1 MKEFLDRIKDQTKNF
16 LEEVKEKNKGN
27 RTELML
33 MGGFV
38 LAFLALSV
46 PEVAKEASSNQVQTD
61 SDQEESAEAVA
72 GESSHEDGNDAAPL
86 DADGQK
92 EGLSN
97 GQNGKDTAAQNGS
110 GESQTDSG
118 SGDAGSQSENAEAD
132 GTDRKAGAD
141 ENSGSDGTGEGND
154 LSQGET
160 AGETDSLSSE
170 NSSSQNGQS
179 GKDDTDSSDNQSGDK
194 AKSDDE
200 TASEDETAS
209 GTEAESGNEAQE
221 TETDTEAAGLNP
233 EALDKEWK
241 RLQAQY
247 GETFLFPMAAAAAK
261 PDGLPLP
268 ELKYAMQL
276 RGYDAVVQWRPEKT
290 LQNLKQQLEDQ
301 IAGYDGE
308 WSVYCKNLTTEES
321 FVIHDSPMKSAS
333 VMKLFIMGT
342 VYTAF
347 ENGELS
353 RTDEIVELLHNM
365 IVYSDNSASNE
376 LLAKLGNGNYAD
388 GIAKVDAFI
397 ASHGFSSM
405 TIEYNGFNDPATNT
419 STDHFNQVAAKDCG
433 KLLEDIYRRTW
444 VNRTVSNEMESL
456 LLSQDTR
463 YKIPAGLPEGVL
475 CGNKTGEMDTT
486 ENDAAIIYGKDCDY
500 ILVVLSSDWGSKD
513 QAISRIAELS
523 RITYQYLNPETDTA
537 E

>member
-1 MKEFLDRIKDQTKNF
+1 MKEFLDRIKDQTKSF
-16 LEEVKEKNKGN
+16 VEEVKEKNKGN

-46 PEVAKEASSNQVQTD
+46 PEAVKEASSGQVQTD
-61 SDQEESAEAVA
+61 NGQEESAEAVA
-72 GESSHEDGNDAAPL
+72 GESSHGDDSDAAAR
-86 DADGQK
+86 DADG
-92 EGLSN
+92 
-97 GQNGKDTAAQNGS
+97 
-110 GESQTDSG
+110 
-118 SGDAGSQSENAEAD
+118 QSENAEDNGTDQKD
-132 GTDRKAGAD
+132 GTD
-141 ENSGSDGTGEGND
+141 ENSGSDSTGEGND
-154 LSQGET
+154 LSREET
-160 AGETDSLSSE
+160 DAETDSLSE
-170 NSSSQNGQS
+170 GNSFDRNGQS
-179 GKDDTDSSDNQSGDK
+179 GKDGTDSSDNQSADE
-194 AKSDDE
+194 AKSDGETSAENE
-200 TASEDETAS
+200 TASE
-209 GTEAESGNEAQE
+209 TELESGSEAQE

-241 RLQAQY
+241 HLQAQY
-247 GETFLFPMAAAAAK
+247 GENFLFPMAAAAAD
-261 PDGLPLP
+261 PDTVPLP

-276 RGYDAVVQWRPEKT
+276 RGYDAVLQWRPEKT
-290 LQNLKQQLEDQ
+290 LQNLKQQLEEQ

-353 RTDEIVELLHNM
+353 RTDEILELLHNM

-376 LLAKLGNGNYAD
+376 LLSKLGNGNYAD

-397 ASHGFSSM
+397 ESHEFSNM
-405 TIEYNGFNDPATNT
+405 TVEYNGFNDPATNT

-500 ILVVLSSDWGSKD
+500 ILVVLSSDWDSKD

-523 RITYQYLNPETDTA
+523 RITYQYLNPETDAA

>member
-1 MKEFLDRIKDQTKNF
+1 MKEFLDRIKDQTKSF
-16 LEEVKEKNKGN
+16 VEEVKEKNKGN

-46 PEVAKEASSNQVQTD
+46 PEAVKEASSGQVQTD
-61 SDQEESAEAVA
+61 DGQEESAEAVA
-72 GESSHEDGNDAAPL
+72 GESSHGDDSDAAAW
-86 DADGQK
+86 DADG
-92 EGLSN
+92 
-97 GQNGKDTAAQNGS
+97 
-110 GESQTDSG
+110 
-118 SGDAGSQSENAEAD
+118 QSENAED
-132 GTDRKAGAD
+132 NGTAQKDGAD
-141 ENSGSDGTGEGND
+141 ENSGSDSTGEEND
-154 LSQGET
+154 LSRE
-160 AGETDSLSSE
+160 ETDAETDGLSE
-170 NSSSQNGQS
+170 GNSFDRNGQS
-179 GKDDTDSSDNQSGDK
+179 GKDGTDSSDNQSADE
-194 AKSDDE
+194 AKSDGETSAENE
-200 TASEDETAS
+200 TASE
-209 GTEAESGNEAQE
+209 TELESGSEAQE

-241 RLQAQY
+241 HLQAQY
-247 GETFLFPMAAAAAK
+247 GENFLFPMAAAAAD
-261 PDGLPLP
+261 PDTVPLP

-290 LQNLKQQLEDQ
+290 LQNLKQQLEEQ

-353 RTDEIVELLHNM
+353 RTDEILELLHNM
-365 IVYSDNSASNE
+365 IVYSDNSASNA

-397 ASHGFSSM
+397 DSHGFSNM
-405 TIEYNGFNDPATNT
+405 TVEYNGFNDPATNT

-500 ILVVLSSDWGSKD
+500 ILVVLSSDWDSKD

-523 RITYQYLNPETDTA
+523 RITYQYLNPETDAA

>member
-16 LEEVKEKNKGN
+16 VEEVKEKNKGN

-46 PEVAKEASSNQVQTD
+46 PEAVKEASSGQVQTD
-61 SDQEESAEAVA
+61 GGQEESAEAVA
-72 GESSHEDGNDAAPL
+72 GESSHGDDSDAAAG
-86 DADGQK
+86 DADG
-92 EGLSN
+92 
-97 GQNGKDTAAQNGS
+97 
-110 GESQTDSG
+110 
-118 SGDAGSQSENAEAD
+118 QSENAEDDDTGQKD
-132 GTDRKAGAD
+132 GTD
-141 ENSGSDGTGEGND
+141 ENSGSDRTGEGND
-154 LSQGET
+154 LSREET
-160 AGETDSLSSE
+160 DGETDGLSE
-170 NSSSQNGQS
+170 RNSSDQNGQS
-179 GKDDTDSSDNQSGDK
+179 GKDGTDSSDNQSDDE
-194 AKSDDE
+194 AKSDGETSAENE
-200 TASEDETAS
+200 TASETELGSGSEARET
-209 GTEAESGNEAQE
+209 E
-221 TETDTEAAGLNP
+221 TETDTGAAGLNP

-241 RLQAQY
+241 HLQAQY
-247 GETFLFPMAAAAAK
+247 GENFLFPMAAAAAD

-268 ELKYAMQL
+268 ELKYTMQL
-276 RGYDAVVQWRPEKT
+276 RGYDALLQWKPEKT

-365 IVYSDNSASNE
+365 IVYSDNSASNA

-397 ASHGFSSM
+397 DAHGFSDM
-405 TIEYNGFNDPATNT
+405 TVEYNGFNDPATNT

-523 RITYQYLNPETDTA
+523 RITYQYLNPETDAA

>member
-1 MKEFLDRIKDQTKNF
+1 MKKFLDRIKDQTKNF
-16 LEEVKEKNKGN
+16 VEEVKEKNKGN

-46 PEVAKEASSNQVQTD
+46 PEAVKEASSSQVQTD
-61 SDQEESAEAVA
+61 GGQAESAEAVA
-72 GESSHEDGNDAAPL
+72 EENSHGGDSDAA
-86 DADGQK
+86 AGSAYGQK
-92 EGLSN
+92 GGLSG
-97 GQNGKDTAAQNGS
+97 GQDGKDTTAQNGS
-110 GESQTDSG
+110 GE
-118 SGDAGSQSENAEAD
+118 
-132 GTDRKAGAD
+132 
-141 ENSGSDGTGEGND
+141 GND
-154 LSQGET
+154 LNQEAT
-160 AGETDSLSSE
+160 IQETDSLSDG
-170 NSSSQNGQS
+170 NIPDQDGQS
-179 GKDDTDSSDNQSGDK
+179 EKDGKNPSDEQSADE
-194 AKSDDE
+194 AKSDGE
-200 TASEDETAS
+200 ISAENETAS
-209 GTEAESGNEAQE
+209 GTESESGSEAQE
-221 TETDTEAAGLNP
+221 SETETVVLNQ
-233 EALDKEWK
+233 ETLDKEWK

-247 GETFLFPMAAAAAK
+247 GEDFQFPMAAAAAD
-261 PDGLPLP
+261 PNELLIP

-276 RGYDAVVQWRPEKT
+276 RGYDAVIQWKPEKT
-290 LQNLKQQLEDQ
+290 IQSLKQLLEDQ

-353 RTDEIVELLHNM
+353 RTDEIMELLHNM
-365 IVYSDNSASNE
+365 IVYSDNSASNA
-376 LLAKLGNGNYAD
+376 LLAKLGDGSYAD

-405 TIEYNGFNDPATNT
+405 TVEYNGFNDPATNT
-419 STDHFNQVAAKDCG
+419 SSDHFNQVAAKDCG

-523 RITYQYLNPETDTA
+523 RITYQYLNPETDTV

>member
-1 MKEFLDRIKDQTKNF
+1 MKEFLDRIKDQTKSF
-16 LEEVKEKNKGN
+16 VEEVKEKNKGN

-46 PEVAKEASSNQVQTD
+46 PEAVKEASSGQVQTD
-61 SDQEESAEAVA
+61 DGQEESAEAVA
-72 GESSHEDGNDAAPL
+72 GESSHGDDSDAAAR
-86 DADGQK
+86 DADG
-92 EGLSN
+92 
-97 GQNGKDTAAQNGS
+97 
-110 GESQTDSG
+110 
-118 SGDAGSQSENAEAD
+118 QSENAED
-132 GTDRKAGAD
+132 NGTGQKDGAD
-141 ENSGSDGTGEGND
+141 ENSGSDNTGEGND
-154 LSQGET
+154 LSQK
-160 AGETDSLSSE
+160 ETDAETDGLSE
-170 NSSSQNGQS
+170 GNSFDRNGQS
-179 GKDDTDSSDNQSGDK
+179 GKDGTDFSDNQSADE
-194 AKSDDE
+194 AKSDGETSAENE
-200 TASEDETAS
+200 TASE
-209 GTEAESGNEAQE
+209 TELESGSEAQE
-221 TETDTEAAGLNP
+221 TETNTEAAGLNP

-241 RLQAQY
+241 HLQAQY
-247 GETFLFPMAAAAAK
+247 GENFLFPMAAAAAD
-261 PDGLPLP
+261 PDTVPLP

-290 LQNLKQQLEDQ
+290 LQNLKQQLEEQ

-353 RTDEIVELLHNM
+353 RTDEILELLHNM

-376 LLAKLGNGNYAD
+376 LLSKLGNGNYAD

-397 ASHGFSSM
+397 ESHEFSNM
-405 TIEYNGFNDPATNT
+405 TVEYNGFNDPATNT

-500 ILVVLSSDWGSKD
+500 ILVVLSSDWDSKD

-523 RITYQYLNPETDTA
+523 RITYQYLNPETDAA

>member
-1 MKEFLDRIKDQTKNF
+1 MKKFLDRIKDQTKNF
-16 LEEVKEKNKGN
+16 VEEVKEKNKGN

-46 PEVAKEASSNQVQTD
+46 PEAVKEASSGQVQTD
-61 SDQEESAEAVA
+61 GGQEESAEAVA
-72 GESSHEDGNDAAPL
+72 GESSHGDDSDAAAG
-86 DADGQK
+86 DADG
-92 EGLSN
+92 
-97 GQNGKDTAAQNGS
+97 
-110 GESQTDSG
+110 
-118 SGDAGSQSENAEAD
+118 QSENAEDDDTGQKD
-132 GTDRKAGAD
+132 GTD
-141 ENSGSDGTGEGND
+141 ENSGSDRTGEGND
-154 LSQGET
+154 LSREET
-160 AGETDSLSSE
+160 DGETDGLSE
-170 NSSSQNGQS
+170 GNSSDQNGRF
-179 GKDDTDSSDNQSGDK
+179 GKDGTDSSDNQSDDE
-194 AKSDDE
+194 AKSDGETSAENE
-200 TASEDETAS
+200 TASETELGSGSEARETD
-209 GTEAESGNEAQE
+209 TE
-221 TETDTEAAGLNP
+221 TDTDTEAAGLNP

-241 RLQAQY
+241 HLQTQY
-247 GETFLFPMAAAAAK
+247 GENFLFPMAAAAAD
-261 PDGLPLP
+261 PDRLPLP
-268 ELKYAMQL
+268 ELKYTMQL
-276 RGYDAVVQWRPEKT
+276 RGYDAVLQWKPEKT

-365 IVYSDNSASNE
+365 IVYSDNSASNA

-397 ASHGFSSM
+397 DSHGFSDM
-405 TIEYNGFNDPATNT
+405 TVEYNGFNDPATNT

-523 RITYQYLNPETDTA
+523 RITYQYLNPETDAA

>member
-1 MKEFLDRIKDQTKNF
+1 MKEFLDRIKDQTKSF
-16 LEEVKEKNKGN
+16 VEEVKEKNKGN

-46 PEVAKEASSNQVQTD
+46 PEAVKEASSGQVQTD
-61 SDQEESAEAVA
+61 DGQEESAEAVA
-72 GESSHEDGNDAAPL
+72 GESSHGDDSDAAAR
-86 DADGQK
+86 DADG
-92 EGLSN
+92 
-97 GQNGKDTAAQNGS
+97 
-110 GESQTDSG
+110 
-118 SGDAGSQSENAEAD
+118 QSENAEDD
-132 GTDRKAGAD
+132 GTGQKDGAD
-141 ENSGSDGTGEGND
+141 ENSGSDSTGEEND
-154 LSQGET
+154 LSRE
-160 AGETDSLSSE
+160 ETDAETDGLSE
-170 NSSSQNGQS
+170 GNSFDRNGQS
-179 GKDDTDSSDNQSGDK
+179 GKDGTDSSDNQSADE
-194 AKSDDE
+194 AKSDGETSAENE
-200 TASEDETAS
+200 TASE
-209 GTEAESGNEAQE
+209 TELESGSEAQE
-221 TETDTEAAGLNP
+221 TETNTEAAGLNP

-241 RLQAQY
+241 HLQAQY
-247 GETFLFPMAAAAAK
+247 GENFLFPMAAAAAD
-261 PDGLPLP
+261 PDTVPLP

-290 LQNLKQQLEDQ
+290 LQNLKQQLAEQ

-353 RTDEIVELLHNM
+353 RTDEILELLHNM

-376 LLAKLGNGNYAD
+376 LLSKLGNGNYAD

-397 ASHGFSSM
+397 ESHEFSNM
-405 TIEYNGFNDPATNT
+405 TVEYNGFNDPATNT

-500 ILVVLSSDWGSKD
+500 ILVVLSSDWDSKD

-523 RITYQYLNPETDTA
+523 RITYQYLNPETDAA

>member
-16 LEEVKEKNKGN
+16 VEEVKEKNKGN

-46 PEVAKEASSNQVQTD
+46 PEAVKEASSGQVQTD
-61 SDQEESAEAVA
+61 GGQEESAEAVA
-72 GESSHEDGNDAAPL
+72 GESSHGDDSDAAAG
-86 DADGQK
+86 DADG
-92 EGLSN
+92 
-97 GQNGKDTAAQNGS
+97 
-110 GESQTDSG
+110 
-118 SGDAGSQSENAEAD
+118 QSENAEDD
-132 GTDRKAGAD
+132 GTGQKDGTD
-141 ENSGSDGTGEGND
+141 ENSGSDRTGEGND
-154 LSQGET
+154 LSREET
-160 AGETDSLSSE
+160 DGETDGLSE
-170 NSSSQNGQS
+170 GNSSDQNGQS
-179 GKDDTDSSDNQSGDK
+179 GKDGTDSSDN
-194 AKSDDE
+194 KSDDE
-200 TASEDETAS
+200 AKSDGETSAENETASETELGSGSEAREMETD
-209 GTEAESGNEAQE
+209 TD
-221 TETDTEAAGLNP
+221 TDTEAAGLNP

-241 RLQAQY
+241 HLQTQY
-247 GETFLFPMAAAAAK
+247 GENFLFPMAAAAAD

-268 ELKYAMQL
+268 ELKYTMQL
-276 RGYDAVVQWRPEKT
+276 RGYDAVLQWKPEKT

-365 IVYSDNSASNE
+365 IVYSDNSASNA

-397 ASHGFSSM
+397 DSHGFSDM
-405 TIEYNGFNDPATNT
+405 TVEYNGFNDPATNT

-523 RITYQYLNPETDTA
+523 RITYQYLNPETDAA

>member
-1 MKEFLDRIKDQTKNF
+1 MKEFLDRIKAQTKSF
-16 LEEVKEKNKGN
+16 VEEVKEKNKGN

-46 PEVAKEASSNQVQTD
+46 PEAVKEASSGQVQTD
-61 SDQEESAEAVA
+61 DGQEESAEAVA
-72 GESSHEDGNDAAPL
+72 GESSHGDDSDAAAW
-86 DADGQK
+86 DADGQ
-92 EGLSN
+92 
-97 GQNGKDTAAQNGS
+97 
-110 GESQTDSG
+110 
-118 SGDAGSQSENAEAD
+118 SENVED
-132 GTDRKAGAD
+132 NGTGQKDGAD
-141 ENSGSDGTGEGND
+141 ENSGSDSTGEGND
-154 LSQGET
+154 SSRE
-160 AGETDSLSSE
+160 ETDAETDGLSE
-170 NSSSQNGQS
+170 GNSFDRNGQS
-179 GKDDTDSSDNQSGDK
+179 GKDGTDSSDNQSADE
-194 AKSDDE
+194 AKSDGETSAENE
-200 TASEDETAS
+200 TASE
-209 GTEAESGNEAQE
+209 TELESGSEAQE

-241 RLQAQY
+241 HLQAQY
-247 GETFLFPMAAAAAK
+247 GENFLFPMAAAAAD
-261 PDGLPLP
+261 PDTVPLP

-290 LQNLKQQLEDQ
+290 LQNLKQQLEEQ

-353 RTDEIVELLHNM
+353 RTDEILELLHNM

-376 LLAKLGNGNYAD
+376 LLSKLGNGNYAD

-397 ASHGFSSM
+397 ESHEFSNM
-405 TIEYNGFNDPATNT
+405 TVEYNGFNDPATNT

-500 ILVVLSSDWGSKD
+500 ILVVLSSDWDSKD

-523 RITYQYLNPETDTA
+523 RITYQYLNPETDAA

>member
-1 MKEFLDRIKDQTKNF
+1 MKEFLDRIKAQTKSF
-16 LEEVKEKNKGN
+16 VEEVKEKNKGN

-46 PEVAKEASSNQVQTD
+46 PEAVKEASSGQVQTD
-61 SDQEESAEAVA
+61 NGQEESAEAVA
-72 GESSHEDGNDAAPL
+72 GESSHGDDSDAAAR
-86 DADGQK
+86 DADG
-92 EGLSN
+92 
-97 GQNGKDTAAQNGS
+97 
-110 GESQTDSG
+110 
-118 SGDAGSQSENAEAD
+118 QSENAED
-132 GTDRKAGAD
+132 NGTAQKDGAD
-141 ENSGSDGTGEGND
+141 ENSGSDSTGEGND
-154 LSQGET
+154 LSRE
-160 AGETDSLSSE
+160 ETDAETDGLSE
-170 NSSSQNGQS
+170 GNSFDRNGQS
-179 GKDDTDSSDNQSGDK
+179 GKDGTDSSDNQSADE
-194 AKSDDE
+194 AKSDGETSAENE
-200 TASEDETAS
+200 TASE
-209 GTEAESGNEAQE
+209 TELESGSEAQE

-241 RLQAQY
+241 HLQAQY
-247 GETFLFPMAAAAAK
+247 GENFLFPMAAAAAD
-261 PDGLPLP
+261 PDTVPLP

-290 LQNLKQQLEDQ
+290 LQNLKQQLEEQ

-353 RTDEIVELLHNM
+353 RTDEILELLHNM

-376 LLAKLGNGNYAD
+376 LLSKLGNGNYAD

-397 ASHGFSSM
+397 ESHEFSNM
-405 TIEYNGFNDPATNT
+405 TVEYNGFNDPATNT

-500 ILVVLSSDWGSKD
+500 ILVVLSSDWDSKD

-523 RITYQYLNPETDTA
+523 RITYQYLNPETDAA

>member
-16 LEEVKEKNKGN
+16 VEEVKEKNKGN

-46 PEVAKEASSNQVQTD
+46 PEAVKEASSGQVQTD
-61 SDQEESAEAVA
+61 GGQEESAEAVA
-72 GESSHEDGNDAAPL
+72 GESSHGDDIDAAAG
-86 DADGQK
+86 DADG
-92 EGLSN
+92 
-97 GQNGKDTAAQNGS
+97 
-110 GESQTDSG
+110 
-118 SGDAGSQSENAEAD
+118 QSENAEDD
-132 GTDRKAGAD
+132 GTGQKDGTD
-141 ENSGSDGTGEGND
+141 ENSGSDRTGEGND
-154 LSQGET
+154 LSREET
-160 AGETDSLSSE
+160 DGETDGLSE
-170 NSSSQNGQS
+170 GNSSDQNGRF
-179 GKDDTDSSDNQSGDK
+179 GKDGTDSSDN
-194 AKSDDE
+194 KSDDE
-200 TASEDETAS
+200 AKSDGETSAENETASETELGS
-209 GTEAESGNEAQE
+209 GSKAQE
-221 TETDTEAAGLNP
+221 TETETETDMGAAGLNP

-241 RLQAQY
+241 HLQTQY
-247 GETFLFPMAAAAAK
+247 GENFLFPMAAAAAD

-268 ELKYAMQL
+268 ELKYTMQL
-276 RGYDAVVQWRPEKT
+276 RGYDAVLQWKPEKT

-365 IVYSDNSASNE
+365 IVYSDNSASNA

-397 ASHGFSSM
+397 DSHGFSDM
-405 TIEYNGFNDPATNT
+405 TVEYNGFNDPATNT

-523 RITYQYLNPETDTA
+523 RITYQYLNPETDAA

>member
-16 LEEVKEKNKGN
+16 VEEVKEKNKGN

-46 PEVAKEASSNQVQTD
+46 PEAVKEASSGQVQTD
-61 SDQEESAEAVA
+61 GGQEESAEAVA
-72 GESSHEDGNDAAPL
+72 GESSHGDDSDAAAG
-86 DADGQK
+86 DADG
-92 EGLSN
+92 
-97 GQNGKDTAAQNGS
+97 
-110 GESQTDSG
+110 
-118 SGDAGSQSENAEAD
+118 QSENAEDDDTGQKD
-132 GTDRKAGAD
+132 GTD
-141 ENSGSDGTGEGND
+141 ENSGSDRTGEGND
-154 LSQGET
+154 LSREET
-160 AGETDSLSSE
+160 DGETDGLSE
-170 NSSSQNGQS
+170 GNSSDQNGRF
-179 GKDDTDSSDNQSGDK
+179 GKDGTDSSDNQSDDE
-194 AKSDDE
+194 AKSDGETSAENE
-200 TASEDETAS
+200 TASETELGSGSEARETE
-209 GTEAESGNEAQE
+209 TD

-241 RLQAQY
+241 HLQTQY
-247 GETFLFPMAAAAAK
+247 GENFLFPMAAAVAD

-268 ELKYAMQL
+268 ELKYTMQL
-276 RGYDAVVQWRPEKT
+276 RGYDAVLQWKPEKT

-365 IVYSDNSASNE
+365 IVYSDNSASNA
-376 LLAKLGNGNYAD
+376 LLAKLGDGNYAD

-397 ASHGFSSM
+397 DSHGFSDM
-405 TIEYNGFNDPATNT
+405 TVEYNGFNDPATNT

-523 RITYQYLNPETDTA
+523 RITYQYLNPETDAA

>member
-16 LEEVKEKNKGN
+16 VEEVKEKNKGN

-46 PEVAKEASSNQVQTD
+46 PEAVKEASSGQVQTD
-61 SDQEESAEAVA
+61 GGQEESAEAVA
-72 GESSHEDGNDAAPL
+72 GESSHGDDSDAAAG
-86 DADGQK
+86 DADG
-92 EGLSN
+92 
-97 GQNGKDTAAQNGS
+97 
-110 GESQTDSG
+110 
-118 SGDAGSQSENAEAD
+118 QSENAEDDDTGQKD
-132 GTDRKAGAD
+132 GTD
-141 ENSGSDGTGEGND
+141 ENSGSDRTGEGND
-154 LSQGET
+154 LSREET
-160 AGETDSLSSE
+160 DGETDGLSE
-170 NSSSQNGQS
+170 GNSSDQNGRF
-179 GKDDTDSSDNQSGDK
+179 GKDGTDSSDNQSDDE
-194 AKSDDE
+194 AKSDGETSAENE
-200 TASEDETAS
+200 TASETELGSGSEARETD
-209 GTEAESGNEAQE
+209 TE
-221 TETDTEAAGLNP
+221 TDTDTEAAGLNP

-241 RLQAQY
+241 HLQTQY
-247 GETFLFPMAAAAAK
+247 GENFLFPMAAAAAD
-261 PDGLPLP
+261 PDRLPLP
-268 ELKYAMQL
+268 ELKYTMQL
-276 RGYDAVVQWRPEKT
+276 RGYDAVLQWKPEKT

-365 IVYSDNSASNE
+365 IVYSDNSASNA

-397 ASHGFSSM
+397 DSHGFSDM
-405 TIEYNGFNDPATNT
+405 TVEYNGFNDPATNT

-523 RITYQYLNPETDTA
+523 RITYQYLNPETDAA

>member
-1 MKEFLDRIKDQTKNF
+1 MKEFLDRIKDQTKSF
-16 LEEVKEKNKGN
+16 VEEVKEKNKGN

-46 PEVAKEASSNQVQTD
+46 PEAVKEASSGQVQTD
-61 SDQEESAEAVA
+61 DGQEESAEAVA
-72 GESSHEDGNDAAPL
+72 GESSHGDDSDAAAR
-86 DADGQK
+86 DADG
-92 EGLSN
+92 
-97 GQNGKDTAAQNGS
+97 
-110 GESQTDSG
+110 
-118 SGDAGSQSENAEAD
+118 QSENAED
-132 GTDRKAGAD
+132 NGTGQKDGAD
-141 ENSGSDGTGEGND
+141 ENSGSDSTGEGND
-154 LSQGET
+154 LSQE
-160 AGETDSLSSE
+160 ETDAETDGLSE
-170 NSSSQNGQS
+170 GNSFDRNGQS
-179 GKDDTDSSDNQSGDK
+179 GKDGTDSSDNQSADE
-194 AKSDDE
+194 AKSDGETSAENE
-200 TASEDETAS
+200 TASE
-209 GTEAESGNEAQE
+209 TELESGSEAQE
-221 TETDTEAAGLNP
+221 TETNTEAAGLNP

-241 RLQAQY
+241 HLQAQY
-247 GETFLFPMAAAAAK
+247 GENFLFPMAAAAAD
-261 PDGLPLP
+261 PDTVPLP

-290 LQNLKQQLEDQ
+290 LQNLKQQLEEQ

-353 RTDEIVELLHNM
+353 RTDEILELLHNM

-376 LLAKLGNGNYAD
+376 LLSKLGNGNYAD

-397 ASHGFSSM
+397 ESHEFSNM
-405 TIEYNGFNDPATNT
+405 TVEYNGFNDPATNT

-500 ILVVLSSDWGSKD
+500 ILVVLSSDWDSKD

-523 RITYQYLNPETDTA
+523 RITYQYLNPETDAA

>member
-1 MKEFLDRIKDQTKNF
+1 MKEFLDRIKAQTKSF
-16 LEEVKEKNKGN
+16 VEEVKEKNKGN

-46 PEVAKEASSNQVQTD
+46 PEAVKEASSGQVQTD
-61 SDQEESAEAVA
+61 NGQEESAEAVA
-72 GESSHEDGNDAAPL
+72 GESSHGDDSDAAAR
-86 DADGQK
+86 DADG
-92 EGLSN
+92 
-97 GQNGKDTAAQNGS
+97 
-110 GESQTDSG
+110 
-118 SGDAGSQSENAEAD
+118 QSENAED
-132 GTDRKAGAD
+132 NGTGQKDGAD
-141 ENSGSDGTGEGND
+141 ENSGSDNTGEGND
-154 LSQGET
+154 LSQK
-160 AGETDSLSSE
+160 ETDAETDGLSE
-170 NSSSQNGQS
+170 GNSFDRNGQS
-179 GKDDTDSSDNQSGDK
+179 GKDGTDSSDNQSADE
-194 AKSDDE
+194 AKSDGETSAENE
-200 TASEDETAS
+200 TASE
-209 GTEAESGNEAQE
+209 TELESGSEAQE

-241 RLQAQY
+241 HLQAQY
-247 GETFLFPMAAAAAK
+247 GENFLFPMAAAAAD
-261 PDGLPLP
+261 PDTVPLP

-290 LQNLKQQLEDQ
+290 LQNLKQQLEEQ

-353 RTDEIVELLHNM
+353 RTDEILELLHNM

-376 LLAKLGNGNYAD
+376 LLSKLGNGNYAD

-397 ASHGFSSM
+397 ESHEFSNM
-405 TIEYNGFNDPATNT
+405 TVEYNGFNDPATNT

-500 ILVVLSSDWGSKD
+500 ILVVLSSDWDSKD

-523 RITYQYLNPETDTA
+523 RITYQYLNPETDAA

>member
-1 MKEFLDRIKDQTKNF
+1 MKEFLDRIKAQTKSF
-16 LEEVKEKNKGN
+16 VEEVKEKNKGN

-46 PEVAKEASSNQVQTD
+46 PEAVKEASSGQVQTD
-61 SDQEESAEAVA
+61 NGQEESAEAVA
-72 GESSHEDGNDAAPL
+72 GESSHGDDSDAAAR
-86 DADGQK
+86 DADG
-92 EGLSN
+92 
-97 GQNGKDTAAQNGS
+97 
-110 GESQTDSG
+110 
-118 SGDAGSQSENAEAD
+118 QSENAED
-132 GTDRKAGAD
+132 NGTGQKDGAD
-141 ENSGSDGTGEGND
+141 ENSGSDSTGEGND
-154 LSQGET
+154 LSRE
-160 AGETDSLSSE
+160 ETDAETDGLSE
-170 NSSSQNGQS
+170 GNSFDRNGQS
-179 GKDDTDSSDNQSGDK
+179 GKDGTDSSDNQSADE
-194 AKSDDE
+194 AKSDGETSAENE
-200 TASEDETAS
+200 TASE
-209 GTEAESGNEAQE
+209 TELESGSEAQE

-241 RLQAQY
+241 HLQAQY
-247 GETFLFPMAAAAAK
+247 GENFLFPMAAAAAD
-261 PDGLPLP
+261 PDTVPLP

-290 LQNLKQQLEDQ
+290 LQNLKQQLEEQ

-353 RTDEIVELLHNM
+353 RTDEILELLHNM

-376 LLAKLGNGNYAD
+376 LLSKLGNGNYAD

-397 ASHGFSSM
+397 ESHEFSNM
-405 TIEYNGFNDPATNT
+405 TVEYNGFNDPATNT

-500 ILVVLSSDWGSKD
+500 ILVVLSSDWDSKD

-523 RITYQYLNPETDTA
+523 RITYQYLNPETDAA

>member
-16 LEEVKEKNKGN
+16 VEEVKEKNKGN

-46 PEVAKEASSNQVQTD
+46 PEAVKEASSVQVQTD
-61 SDQEESAEAVA
+61 GGQEESAEAVV
-72 GESSHEDGNDAAPL
+72 GEGSHGDDSDAAAG
-86 DADGQK
+86 DADG
-92 EGLSN
+92 
-97 GQNGKDTAAQNGS
+97 
-110 GESQTDSG
+110 
-118 SGDAGSQSENAEAD
+118 QSENAEDDDTGQKD
-132 GTDRKAGAD
+132 GTD
-141 ENSGSDGTGEGND
+141 ENSGSDRTGEGND
-154 LSQGET
+154 LSREET
-160 AGETDSLSSE
+160 DGETDGLSE
-170 NSSSQNGQS
+170 GNSSDQNGRF
-179 GKDDTDSSDNQSGDK
+179 GKDGTDSSDNQSDDE
-194 AKSDDE
+194 AKSDGETSAENE
-200 TASEDETAS
+200 TASETELGS
-209 GTEAESGNEAQE
+209 GSEARE
-221 TETDTEAAGLNP
+221 TETETDTDTEAAGLNP

-241 RLQAQY
+241 HLQTQY
-247 GETFLFPMAAAAAK
+247 GENFLFPMAAAAAD

-268 ELKYAMQL
+268 ELKYTMQL
-276 RGYDAVVQWRPEKT
+276 RGYDAVLQWKPEKT

-365 IVYSDNSASNE
+365 IVYSDNSASNA

-397 ASHGFSSM
+397 DSHGFSDM
-405 TIEYNGFNDPATNT
+405 TVEYNGFNDPATNT

-523 RITYQYLNPETDTA
+523 RITYQYLNPETDAA

>member
-1 MKEFLDRIKDQTKNF
+1 MKEFLDRIKDQTKSF
-16 LEEVKEKNKGN
+16 VEEVKEKNKGN

-46 PEVAKEASSNQVQTD
+46 PEAVKEASSGQVQTD
-61 SDQEESAEAVA
+61 DGQEESAEAVA
-72 GESSHEDGNDAAPL
+72 GESSHGDDSDAATR
-86 DADGQK
+86 DADG
-92 EGLSN
+92 
-97 GQNGKDTAAQNGS
+97 
-110 GESQTDSG
+110 
-118 SGDAGSQSENAEAD
+118 QSENAEDNGTDQKD
-132 GTDRKAGAD
+132 GTD
-141 ENSGSDGTGEGND
+141 ENSGSDSTGEGND
-154 LSQGET
+154 LSRE
-160 AGETDSLSSE
+160 ETDAETDGLSE
-170 NSSSQNGQS
+170 GNSFDRNGQS
-179 GKDDTDSSDNQSGDK
+179 GKDGTDSSDNQSADE
-194 AKSDDE
+194 AKSDGETSAENE
-200 TASEDETAS
+200 TASE
-209 GTEAESGNEAQE
+209 TELESGSEAQE
-221 TETDTEAAGLNP
+221 TETNTEAAGLNP

-241 RLQAQY
+241 HLQAQY
-247 GETFLFPMAAAAAK
+247 GENFLFPMAAAAAD
-261 PDGLPLP
+261 PDTVPLP

-290 LQNLKQQLEDQ
+290 LQNLKQQLEEQ

-321 FVIHDSPMKSAS
+321 FVIHDNPMKSAS

-353 RTDEIVELLHNM
+353 RTDEILELLHNM

-376 LLAKLGNGNYAD
+376 LLSKLGNGNYAD

-397 ASHGFSSM
+397 ESHEFSNM
-405 TIEYNGFNDPATNT
+405 TVEYNGFNDPATNT

-500 ILVVLSSDWGSKD
+500 ILVVLSSDWDSKD

-523 RITYQYLNPETDTA
+523 RITYQYLNPETDAA

>member
-1 MKEFLDRIKDQTKNF
+1 MKEFLDRIKDQTKSF
-16 LEEVKEKNKGN
+16 VEEVKEKNKGN

-46 PEVAKEASSNQVQTD
+46 PEAVKEASSGQVQTD
-61 SDQEESAEAVA
+61 DGQEESAEAVA
-72 GESSHEDGNDAAPL
+72 GESSHGDDSDAAAR
-86 DADGQK
+86 DADG
-92 EGLSN
+92 
-97 GQNGKDTAAQNGS
+97 
-110 GESQTDSG
+110 
-118 SGDAGSQSENAEAD
+118 QSENAED
-132 GTDRKAGAD
+132 NGTDQKDGAD
-141 ENSGSDGTGEGND
+141 ENSGSDSTGEGND
-154 LSQGET
+154 SSRE
-160 AGETDSLSSE
+160 ETDAETDGLSE
-170 NSSSQNGQS
+170 GNSFDRNGQS
-179 GKDDTDSSDNQSGDK
+179 GKDGTDSSDNQSADE
-194 AKSDDE
+194 AKSDGETSAENE
-200 TASEDETAS
+200 TASE
-209 GTEAESGNEAQE
+209 TELESGSEAQE

-241 RLQAQY
+241 HLQAQY
-247 GETFLFPMAAAAAK
+247 GENFLFPMAAAAAD
-261 PDGLPLP
+261 PDTVPLP

-290 LQNLKQQLEDQ
+290 LQNLKQQLEEQ

-353 RTDEIVELLHNM
+353 RTDEILELLHNM

-376 LLAKLGNGNYAD
+376 LLSKLGNGNYAD

-397 ASHGFSSM
+397 ESHEFSNM
-405 TIEYNGFNDPATNT
+405 TVEYNGFNDPATNT

-500 ILVVLSSDWGSKD
+500 ILVVLSSDWDSKD

-523 RITYQYLNPETDTA
+523 RITYQYLNPETDAA

>member
-1 MKEFLDRIKDQTKNF
+1 MKEFLDRIKDQTKSF
-16 LEEVKEKNKGN
+16 VEEVKEKNKGN

-46 PEVAKEASSNQVQTD
+46 PEAVKEASSGQVQTD
-61 SDQEESAEAVA
+61 DGQEESAEAVA
-72 GESSHEDGNDAAPL
+72 GESSHGDDSDAAAR
-86 DADGQK
+86 DADG
-92 EGLSN
+92 
-97 GQNGKDTAAQNGS
+97 
-110 GESQTDSG
+110 
-118 SGDAGSQSENAEAD
+118 QSENAEDNGTDQKD
-132 GTDRKAGAD
+132 GTD
-141 ENSGSDGTGEGND
+141 ENSGSDSTGEGND
-154 LSQGET
+154 LSRE
-160 AGETDSLSSE
+160 ETDAETDGLSE
-170 NSSSQNGQS
+170 GNSFDRNGQS
-179 GKDDTDSSDNQSGDK
+179 GKDGTDSSDNQSADE
-194 AKSDDE
+194 AKSDGETSAENE
-200 TASEDETAS
+200 TASE
-209 GTEAESGNEAQE
+209 TELESGSEAQE

-241 RLQAQY
+241 HLQAQY
-247 GETFLFPMAAAAAK
+247 GENFLFPMAAAAAD
-261 PDGLPLP
+261 PDTVPLP

-290 LQNLKQQLEDQ
+290 LQNLKQQLEEQ

-353 RTDEIVELLHNM
+353 RTDEILELLHNM

-376 LLAKLGNGNYAD
+376 LLSKLGNGNYAD

-397 ASHGFSSM
+397 ESHEFSNM
-405 TIEYNGFNDPATNT
+405 TVEYNGFNDPATNT

-500 ILVVLSSDWGSKD
+500 ILVVLSSDWDSKD

-523 RITYQYLNPETDTA
+523 RITYQYLNPETDAA

>member
-1 MKEFLDRIKDQTKNF
+1 MKEFLDRIKDQTKSF
-16 LEEVKEKNKGN
+16 VEEVKEKNKGN

-46 PEVAKEASSNQVQTD
+46 PEAVKEASSGQVQTD
-61 SDQEESAEAVA
+61 NGQEESAEAVA
-72 GESSHEDGNDAAPL
+72 GESSHGDDSDAAAR
-86 DADGQK
+86 DADG
-92 EGLSN
+92 
-97 GQNGKDTAAQNGS
+97 
-110 GESQTDSG
+110 
-118 SGDAGSQSENAEAD
+118 QSENAED
-132 GTDRKAGAD
+132 NGTGQKDGAD
-141 ENSGSDGTGEGND
+141 ENSGSDSTGEGND
-154 LSQGET
+154 LSQE
-160 AGETDSLSSE
+160 ETDAETDGLSE
-170 NSSSQNGQS
+170 GNSFDRNGQS
-179 GKDDTDSSDNQSGDK
+179 GKDGTDSSDNQSADE
-194 AKSDDE
+194 AKSDGETSAENE
-200 TASEDETAS
+200 TASE
-209 GTEAESGNEAQE
+209 TELESGSEAQE
-221 TETDTEAAGLNP
+221 TETNTEAAGLNP

-241 RLQAQY
+241 HLQAQY
-247 GETFLFPMAAAAAK
+247 GENFLFPMAAAAAD
-261 PDGLPLP
+261 PDTVPLP

-290 LQNLKQQLEDQ
+290 LQNLKQQLAEQ

-353 RTDEIVELLHNM
+353 RTDEILELLHNM

-376 LLAKLGNGNYAD
+376 LLSKLGNGNYAD

-397 ASHGFSSM
+397 ESHEFSNM
-405 TIEYNGFNDPATNT
+405 TVEYNGFNDPATNT

-500 ILVVLSSDWGSKD
+500 ILVVLSSDWDSKD

-523 RITYQYLNPETDTA
+523 RITYQYLNPETDAA

>member
-1 MKEFLDRIKDQTKNF
+1 MKEFLDRIKDQTKSF
-16 LEEVKEKNKGN
+16 VEEVKEKNKGN

-46 PEVAKEASSNQVQTD
+46 PEAVKEASSGQVQTD
-61 SDQEESAEAVA
+61 DGQEESAEAVA
-72 GESSHEDGNDAAPL
+72 GESSHGDDSDAAAR
-86 DADGQK
+86 DADG
-92 EGLSN
+92 
-97 GQNGKDTAAQNGS
+97 
-110 GESQTDSG
+110 
-118 SGDAGSQSENAEAD
+118 QSENAED
-132 GTDRKAGAD
+132 NGTGQKDGAD
-141 ENSGSDGTGEGND
+141 ENSGSDSTGEGND
-154 LSQGET
+154 LSQE
-160 AGETDSLSSE
+160 ETDAETDGLSE
-170 NSSSQNGQS
+170 GNSFDRNGQS
-179 GKDDTDSSDNQSGDK
+179 GKDGTDSSDNQSADE
-194 AKSDDE
+194 AKSDGETSAENE
-200 TASEDETAS
+200 TASE
-209 GTEAESGNEAQE
+209 TELESGSEAQE

-241 RLQAQY
+241 HLQAQY
-247 GETFLFPMAAAAAK
+247 GENFLFPMAAAAAD
-261 PDGLPLP
+261 PDTVPLP

-290 LQNLKQQLEDQ
+290 LQNLKQQLAEQ

-353 RTDEIVELLHNM
+353 RTDEILELLHNM

-376 LLAKLGNGNYAD
+376 LLSKLGNGNYAD

-397 ASHGFSSM
+397 ESHEFSNM
-405 TIEYNGFNDPATNT
+405 TVEYNGFNDPATNT

-500 ILVVLSSDWGSKD
+500 ILVVLSSDWDSKD

-523 RITYQYLNPETDTA
+523 RITYQYLNPETDAA

>member
-1 MKEFLDRIKDQTKNF
+1 MKEFLDRIKDQTKSF
-16 LEEVKEKNKGN
+16 VEEVKEKNKGN

-46 PEVAKEASSNQVQTD
+46 PEAVKEASSGQVQTD
-61 SDQEESAEAVA
+61 DGQEKSAEAVA
-72 GESSHEDGNDAAPL
+72 GESSHGDDSDAAAW
-86 DADGQK
+86 DADG
-92 EGLSN
+92 
-97 GQNGKDTAAQNGS
+97 
-110 GESQTDSG
+110 
-118 SGDAGSQSENAEAD
+118 QSENAED
-132 GTDRKAGAD
+132 NGTGQKDGAD
-141 ENSGSDGTGEGND
+141 ENSGSDSTGEEND
-154 LSQGET
+154 LSRE
-160 AGETDSLSSE
+160 ETDAETDGLSE
-170 NSSSQNGQS
+170 GNSFDRNGQS
-179 GKDDTDSSDNQSGDK
+179 GKDGTDSSDNQSADE
-194 AKSDDE
+194 AKSDSETSAENE
-200 TASEDETAS
+200 TASE
-209 GTEAESGNEAQE
+209 TELESGSEAQE

-241 RLQAQY
+241 HLQAQY
-247 GETFLFPMAAAAAK
+247 GENFLFPMAAAAAD
-261 PDGLPLP
+261 PDTVPLP

-290 LQNLKQQLEDQ
+290 LQNLKQQLEEQ

-321 FVIHDSPMKSAS
+321 FVIRDSPMKSAS

-353 RTDEIVELLHNM
+353 RTDEILELLHNM

-376 LLAKLGNGNYAD
+376 LLSKLGNGNYAD

-397 ASHGFSSM
+397 ESHEFSNM
-405 TIEYNGFNDPATNT
+405 TVEYNGFNDPATNT

-500 ILVVLSSDWGSKD
+500 ILVVLSSDWDSKD

-523 RITYQYLNPETDTA
+523 RITYQYLNPETDAA

>member
-1 MKEFLDRIKDQTKNF
+1 MKEFLDRIKDQTKSF
-16 LEEVKEKNKGN
+16 VEEVKEKNKGN

-46 PEVAKEASSNQVQTD
+46 PEAVKEASSGQVQTD
-61 SDQEESAEAVA
+61 NGQEESAEAVA
-72 GESSHEDGNDAAPL
+72 GESSHGDDSDAAAR
-86 DADGQK
+86 DADG
-92 EGLSN
+92 
-97 GQNGKDTAAQNGS
+97 
-110 GESQTDSG
+110 
-118 SGDAGSQSENAEAD
+118 QSENAEDNGTGQKD
-132 GTDRKAGAD
+132 GTD
-141 ENSGSDGTGEGND
+141 ENSGSDSTGEGND
-154 LSQGET
+154 LSRE
-160 AGETDSLSSE
+160 ETDAETDGLSE
-170 NSSSQNGQS
+170 GNSFDRNGQS
-179 GKDDTDSSDNQSGDK
+179 GKDGTDSSDNQSADE
-194 AKSDDE
+194 AKSDGETSAENE
-200 TASEDETAS
+200 TASE
-209 GTEAESGNEAQE
+209 TELESGSEAQE
-221 TETDTEAAGLNP
+221 TETNTEAAGLNP

-241 RLQAQY
+241 HLQAQY
-247 GETFLFPMAAAAAK
+247 GENFLFPMAAAAAD
-261 PDGLPLP
+261 PDTVPLP

-290 LQNLKQQLEDQ
+290 LQNLKQQLEEQ

-353 RTDEIVELLHNM
+353 RTDEILELLHNM

-376 LLAKLGNGNYAD
+376 LLSKLGNGNYAD

-397 ASHGFSSM
+397 ESHEFSNM
-405 TIEYNGFNDPATNT
+405 TVEYNGFNDPATNT

-500 ILVVLSSDWGSKD
+500 ILVVLSSDWDSKD

>member
-1 MKEFLDRIKDQTKNF
+1 MKEFLDRIKDQTKSF
-16 LEEVKEKNKGN
+16 VEEVKEKNKGN

-46 PEVAKEASSNQVQTD
+46 PEAVKEASSGQVQTD
-61 SDQEESAEAVA
+61 DGQEESAEAVA
-72 GESSHEDGNDAAPL
+72 GESSHGDDSDAAAR
-86 DADGQK
+86 DADG
-92 EGLSN
+92 
-97 GQNGKDTAAQNGS
+97 
-110 GESQTDSG
+110 
-118 SGDAGSQSENAEAD
+118 QSENAED
-132 GTDRKAGAD
+132 NGTGQKDGAD
-141 ENSGSDGTGEGND
+141 ENSGSDNTGEGND
-154 LSQGET
+154 LSQK
-160 AGETDSLSSE
+160 ETDAETDGLSE
-170 NSSSQNGQS
+170 GNSFDRNGQS
-179 GKDDTDSSDNQSGDK
+179 GKDGTDSSDNQSADE
-194 AKSDDE
+194 AKSDGETSAENE
-200 TASEDETAS
+200 TASE
-209 GTEAESGNEAQE
+209 TELESGSEAQE

-241 RLQAQY
+241 HLQAQY
-247 GETFLFPMAAAAAK
+247 GENFLFPMAAAAAD
-261 PDGLPLP
+261 PDTVPLP

-290 LQNLKQQLEDQ
+290 LQNLKQQLEEQ

-353 RTDEIVELLHNM
+353 RTDEILELLHNM

-376 LLAKLGNGNYAD
+376 LLSKLGNGNYAD

-397 ASHGFSSM
+397 ESHEFSNM
-405 TIEYNGFNDPATNT
+405 TVEYNGFNDPATNT

-500 ILVVLSSDWGSKD
+500 ILVVLSSDWDSKD

-523 RITYQYLNPETDTA
+523 RITYQYLNPETDAA

>member
-1 MKEFLDRIKDQTKNF
+1 MKEFLDRIKDQTKSF
-16 LEEVKEKNKGN
+16 VEEVKEKNKGN

-46 PEVAKEASSNQVQTD
+46 PEAVKEASSGQVQTD
-61 SDQEESAEAVA
+61 DGQEESAEAVA
-72 GESSHEDGNDAAPL
+72 GESSHGDDSDAAAR
-86 DADGQK
+86 DVDG
-92 EGLSN
+92 
-97 GQNGKDTAAQNGS
+97 
-110 GESQTDSG
+110 
-118 SGDAGSQSENAEAD
+118 QSENAEDNGTDQKD
-132 GTDRKAGAD
+132 GTD
-141 ENSGSDGTGEGND
+141 ENSGSDSTGEGND
-154 LSQGET
+154 LSRE
-160 AGETDSLSSE
+160 ETDAETDGLSE
-170 NSSSQNGQS
+170 GNSFDRNGQS
-179 GKDDTDSSDNQSGDK
+179 GKDGTDSSDNQSADE
-194 AKSDDE
+194 AKSDGETSAENE
-200 TASEDETAS
+200 TASE
-209 GTEAESGNEAQE
+209 TELESGSEAQE

-241 RLQAQY
+241 HLQAQY
-247 GETFLFPMAAAAAK
+247 GENFLFPMAAAAAD
-261 PDGLPLP
+261 PDTVPLP

-290 LQNLKQQLEDQ
+290 LQNLKQQLEEQ

-353 RTDEIVELLHNM
+353 RTDEILELLHNM

-376 LLAKLGNGNYAD
+376 LLSKLGNGNYAD

-397 ASHGFSSM
+397 ESHEFSNM
-405 TIEYNGFNDPATNT
+405 TVEYNGFNDPATNT

-500 ILVVLSSDWGSKD
+500 ILVVLSSDWDSKD

-523 RITYQYLNPETDTA
+523 RITYQYLNPETDAA

>member
-1 MKEFLDRIKDQTKNF
+1 MKEFLDRIKDQTKSF
-16 LEEVKEKNKGN
+16 VEEVKEKNKGN

-46 PEVAKEASSNQVQTD
+46 PEAVKEASSGQVQTD
-61 SDQEESAEAVA
+61 NGQEESAEAVA
-72 GESSHEDGNDAAPL
+72 GESSHGDDSDAAAR
-86 DADGQK
+86 DADG
-92 EGLSN
+92 
-97 GQNGKDTAAQNGS
+97 
-110 GESQTDSG
+110 
-118 SGDAGSQSENAEAD
+118 QSENAED
-132 GTDRKAGAD
+132 NGTGQKDGAD
-141 ENSGSDGTGEGND
+141 ENSGSDSTGEGND
-154 LSQGET
+154 LSRE
-160 AGETDSLSSE
+160 ETDAETDGLSE
-170 NSSSQNGQS
+170 GNSFDRNGQS
-179 GKDDTDSSDNQSGDK
+179 GKDGTDSSDNQSADE
-194 AKSDDE
+194 AKSDGETSAENE
-200 TASEDETAS
+200 TASE
-209 GTEAESGNEAQE
+209 TELESGSEAQE
-221 TETDTEAAGLNP
+221 TETNTEAAGLNP

-241 RLQAQY
+241 HLQAQY
-247 GETFLFPMAAAAAK
+247 GENFLFPMAAAAAD
-261 PDGLPLP
+261 PDTVPLP

-290 LQNLKQQLEDQ
+290 LQNLKQQLEEQ

-353 RTDEIVELLHNM
+353 RTDEILELLHNM

-376 LLAKLGNGNYAD
+376 LLSKLGNGNYAD

-397 ASHGFSSM
+397 ESHEFSNM
-405 TIEYNGFNDPATNT
+405 TVEYNGFNDPATNT

-500 ILVVLSSDWGSKD
+500 ILVVLSSDWDSKD

-523 RITYQYLNPETDTA
+523 RITYQYLNPETDAA

>member
-1 MKEFLDRIKDQTKNF
+1 MKEFLDRIKDQTKSF
-16 LEEVKEKNKGN
+16 VEEVKEKNKGN

-46 PEVAKEASSNQVQTD
+46 PEAVKEASSGQVQTD
-61 SDQEESAEAVA
+61 NGQEESAEAVA
-72 GESSHEDGNDAAPL
+72 GESSHRDDSDAAAR
-86 DADGQK
+86 DADG
-92 EGLSN
+92 
-97 GQNGKDTAAQNGS
+97 
-110 GESQTDSG
+110 
-118 SGDAGSQSENAEAD
+118 QSENAED
-132 GTDRKAGAD
+132 NGTDQKDGAD
-141 ENSGSDGTGEGND
+141 ENSGSDSTGEGND
-154 LSQGET
+154 LSRE
-160 AGETDSLSSE
+160 ETDAETDGLSE
-170 NSSSQNGQS
+170 GNSFDRNGQS
-179 GKDDTDSSDNQSGDK
+179 GKDGTDSSDNQSADE
-194 AKSDDE
+194 AKSDGETSAENE
-200 TASEDETAS
+200 TASE
-209 GTEAESGNEAQE
+209 TELESGSEAQE

-241 RLQAQY
+241 HLQAQY
-247 GETFLFPMAAAAAK
+247 GENFLFPMAAAAAD
-261 PDGLPLP
+261 PDTVPLP

-290 LQNLKQQLEDQ
+290 LQNLKQQLEEQ

-353 RTDEIVELLHNM
+353 RTDEILELLHNM

-376 LLAKLGNGNYAD
+376 LLSKLGNGNYAD

-397 ASHGFSSM
+397 ESHEFSNM
-405 TIEYNGFNDPATNT
+405 TVEYNGFNDPATNT

-500 ILVVLSSDWGSKD
+500 ILVVLSSDWDSKD

-523 RITYQYLNPETDTA
+523 RITYQYLNPETDAA

>member
-16 LEEVKEKNKGN
+16 VEEVKEKNKGN

-46 PEVAKEASSNQVQTD
+46 PEAVKEASSGQVQTD
-61 SDQEESAEAVA
+61 GGQEESAEAVA
-72 GESSHEDGNDAAPL
+72 GESSHGDDSDAAAG
-86 DADGQK
+86 DADG
-92 EGLSN
+92 
-97 GQNGKDTAAQNGS
+97 
-110 GESQTDSG
+110 
-118 SGDAGSQSENAEAD
+118 QSENAENDDTGQKD
-132 GTDRKAGAD
+132 GTD
-141 ENSGSDGTGEGND
+141 ENSGSDRTGEGND
-154 LSQGET
+154 LSREET
-160 AGETDSLSSE
+160 DGETDGLSE
-170 NSSSQNGQS
+170 GNSSDQNGRF
-179 GKDDTDSSDNQSGDK
+179 GKDGTDSSDNQSDDE
-194 AKSDDE
+194 AKSDGETSAENE
-200 TASEDETAS
+200 TASETELGSGSEARETE
-209 GTEAESGNEAQE
+209 TD

-241 RLQAQY
+241 HLQTQY
-247 GETFLFPMAAAAAK
+247 GENFLFPMAAAAAD

-268 ELKYAMQL
+268 ELKYTMQL
-276 RGYDAVVQWRPEKT
+276 RGYDAVLQWKPEKT

-365 IVYSDNSASNE
+365 IVYSDNSASNA

-397 ASHGFSSM
+397 DSHGFSDM
-405 TIEYNGFNDPATNT
+405 TVEYNGFNDPATNT

-523 RITYQYLNPETDTA
+523 RITYQYLNPETDAA

>member
-16 LEEVKEKNKGN
+16 VEEVKEKNKGN

-46 PEVAKEASSNQVQTD
+46 PEAVKEASSGQVQTD
-61 SDQEESAEAVA
+61 DGQEESAEAVA
-72 GESSHEDGNDAAPL
+72 GESSHGDDSDAAAWN
-86 DADGQK
+86 ADG
-92 EGLSN
+92 
-97 GQNGKDTAAQNGS
+97 
-110 GESQTDSG
+110 
-118 SGDAGSQSENAEAD
+118 QSENAED
-132 GTDRKAGAD
+132 NGTDQKDGAD
-141 ENSGSDGTGEGND
+141 ENSGSDSTGEGND
-154 LSQGET
+154 LSRE
-160 AGETDSLSSE
+160 ETDAETDGLSE
-170 NSSSQNGQS
+170 GNSFDRNGQS
-179 GKDDTDSSDNQSGDK
+179 GKDGTDSSDNQPADE
-194 AKSDDE
+194 AKSDGETSAENE
-200 TASEDETAS
+200 TASE
-209 GTEAESGNEAQE
+209 TELESGSEAQ
-221 TETDTEAAGLNP
+221 ETDTEAAGLNP

-241 RLQAQY
+241 HLQAQY
-247 GETFLFPMAAAAAK
+247 GENFLFPMAAAAAD
-261 PDGLPLP
+261 PDTVPLP

-290 LQNLKQQLEDQ
+290 LQNLKQQLEEQ

-353 RTDEIVELLHNM
+353 RTDEILELLHNM

-376 LLAKLGNGNYAD
+376 LLSKLGNGNYAD

-397 ASHGFSSM
+397 ESHEFSNM
-405 TIEYNGFNDPATNT
+405 TVEYNGFNDPATNT

-500 ILVVLSSDWGSKD
+500 ILVVLSSDWDSKD

-523 RITYQYLNPETDTA
+523 RITYQYLNPETDAA

>member
-1 MKEFLDRIKDQTKNF
+1 
-16 LEEVKEKNKGN
+16 
-27 RTELML
+27 
-33 MGGFV
+33 
-38 LAFLALSV
+38 
-46 PEVAKEASSNQVQTD
+46 
-61 SDQEESAEAVA
+61 
-72 GESSHEDGNDAAPL
+72 
-86 DADGQK
+86 
-92 EGLSN
+92 
-97 GQNGKDTAAQNGS
+97 
-110 GESQTDSG
+110 
-118 SGDAGSQSENAEAD
+118 
-132 GTDRKAGAD
+132 
-141 ENSGSDGTGEGND
+141 
-154 LSQGET
+154 
-160 AGETDSLSSE
+160 
-170 NSSSQNGQS
+170 
-179 GKDDTDSSDNQSGDK
+179 
-194 AKSDDE
+194 
-200 TASEDETAS
+200 
-209 GTEAESGNEAQE
+209 
-221 TETDTEAAGLNP
+221 LNP

-241 RLQAQY
+241 HLQTQY
-247 GETFLFPMAAAAAK
+247 GENFLFPMAAAAAD

-268 ELKYAMQL
+268 ELKYTMQL
-276 RGYDAVVQWRPEKT
+276 RGYDAVLQWKPEKT

-365 IVYSDNSASNE
+365 IVYSDNSASNA

-397 ASHGFSSM
+397 DSHGFSDM
-405 TIEYNGFNDPATNT
+405 TVEYNGFNDPATNT

-523 RITYQYLNPETDTA
+523 RITYQYLNPETDAA

>member
-1 MKEFLDRIKDQTKNF
+1 MKEFLDRIKDQTKSF
-16 LEEVKEKNKGN
+16 VEEVKEKNKGN

-46 PEVAKEASSNQVQTD
+46 PEAVKEASSGQVQTD
-61 SDQEESAEAVA
+61 DGQEESAEAVA
-72 GESSHEDGNDAAPL
+72 GESSHGDDSDAAAR
-86 DADGQK
+86 DADG
-92 EGLSN
+92 
-97 GQNGKDTAAQNGS
+97 
-110 GESQTDSG
+110 
-118 SGDAGSQSENAEAD
+118 QSENAEDNGTDQKD
-132 GTDRKAGAD
+132 GTD
-141 ENSGSDGTGEGND
+141 ENSGSDSTGEGND
-154 LSQGET
+154 LSRE
-160 AGETDSLSSE
+160 ETDAETDGLSE
-170 NSSSQNGQS
+170 GNSFDRNGQS
-179 GKDDTDSSDNQSGDK
+179 GKDGTDSSDNQSADE
-194 AKSDDE
+194 AKSDGETSAENE
-200 TASEDETAS
+200 TASE
-209 GTEAESGNEAQE
+209 TELESGSEAQE
-221 TETDTEAAGLNP
+221 TETNTEAAGLNP

-241 RLQAQY
+241 HLQAQY
-247 GETFLFPMAAAAAK
+247 GENFLFPMAAAAAD
-261 PDGLPLP
+261 PDTVPLP

-290 LQNLKQQLEDQ
+290 LQNLKQQLEEQ

-353 RTDEIVELLHNM
+353 RTDEILELLHNM

-376 LLAKLGNGNYAD
+376 LLSKLGNGNYAD

-397 ASHGFSSM
+397 ESHEFSNM
-405 TIEYNGFNDPATNT
+405 TVEYNGFNDPATNT

-500 ILVVLSSDWGSKD
+500 ILVVLSSDWDSKD

-523 RITYQYLNPETDTA
+523 RITYQYLNPETDAA

>member
-1 MKEFLDRIKDQTKNF
+1 MKEFLDRIKDQTKSF
-16 LEEVKEKNKGN
+16 VEEVKEKNKGN

-46 PEVAKEASSNQVQTD
+46 PEAVKEASSGQVQTD
-61 SDQEESAEAVA
+61 DGQEESAEAVA
-72 GESSHEDGNDAAPL
+72 GESSHGDDSDAAAR
-86 DADGQK
+86 DADG
-92 EGLSN
+92 
-97 GQNGKDTAAQNGS
+97 
-110 GESQTDSG
+110 
-118 SGDAGSQSENAEAD
+118 QSENAED
-132 GTDRKAGAD
+132 NGTAQKDGAD
-141 ENSGSDGTGEGND
+141 ENSGSDSTGEGND
-154 LSQGET
+154 LSRE
-160 AGETDSLSSE
+160 ETDAETDGLSE
-170 NSSSQNGQS
+170 GNSFDRNGQS
-179 GKDDTDSSDNQSGDK
+179 GKDGTDSSDNQSADE
-194 AKSDDE
+194 AKSDGETSAENE
-200 TASEDETAS
+200 TASE
-209 GTEAESGNEAQE
+209 TELESGSEAQE

-241 RLQAQY
+241 HLQAQY
-247 GETFLFPMAAAAAK
+247 GENFLFPMAAAAAD
-261 PDGLPLP
+261 PDTVPLP

-290 LQNLKQQLEDQ
+290 LQNLKQQLEEQ

-353 RTDEIVELLHNM
+353 RTDEILELLHNM

-376 LLAKLGNGNYAD
+376 LLSKLGNGNYAD

-397 ASHGFSSM
+397 ESHEFSNM
-405 TIEYNGFNDPATNT
+405 TVEYNGFNDPATNT

-500 ILVVLSSDWGSKD
+500 ILVVLSSDWDSKD

-523 RITYQYLNPETDTA
+523 RITYQYLNPETDAA

>member
-16 LEEVKEKNKGN
+16 VEEVKEKNKGN

-46 PEVAKEASSNQVQTD
+46 PEAVKEASSGQVQTD
-61 SDQEESAEAVA
+61 GGQEESAEAVA
-72 GESSHEDGNDAAPL
+72 GESSHGDDSDAAAG
-86 DADGQK
+86 DADG
-92 EGLSN
+92 
-97 GQNGKDTAAQNGS
+97 
-110 GESQTDSG
+110 
-118 SGDAGSQSENAEAD
+118 QSENAEDDDTGQKD
-132 GTDRKAGAD
+132 GTD
-141 ENSGSDGTGEGND
+141 ENSGSDRTGEGND
-154 LSQGET
+154 LSREET
-160 AGETDSLSSE
+160 DGETDGLSE
-170 NSSSQNGQS
+170 GNSSDQNGRF
-179 GKDDTDSSDNQSGDK
+179 GKDGTDSSDNQSDDE
-194 AKSDDE
+194 AKSDGETSAENE
-200 TASEDETAS
+200 TASETELGSGSEARETE
-209 GTEAESGNEAQE
+209 TD

-241 RLQAQY
+241 HLQTQY
-247 GETFLFPMAAAAAK
+247 GENFLFPMAAAAAD

-268 ELKYAMQL
+268 ELKYTMQL
-276 RGYDAVVQWRPEKT
+276 RGYDAVLQWKPEKT

-365 IVYSDNSASNE
+365 IVYSDNSASNA

-397 ASHGFSSM
+397 DSHGFSDM
-405 TIEYNGFNDPATNT
+405 TVEYNGFNDPATNT

-523 RITYQYLNPETDTA
+523 RITYQYLNPETDAA

>member
-1 MKEFLDRIKDQTKNF
+1 MKEFLDRIKDQTKSF
-16 LEEVKEKNKGN
+16 VEEVKEKNKGN

-46 PEVAKEASSNQVQTD
+46 PEAVKEASSGQVQTD
-61 SDQEESAEAVA
+61 DGQEESAEAVA
-72 GESSHEDGNDAAPL
+72 GESSHGDDSDAAAR
-86 DADGQK
+86 DADG
-92 EGLSN
+92 
-97 GQNGKDTAAQNGS
+97 
-110 GESQTDSG
+110 
-118 SGDAGSQSENAEAD
+118 QSENAED
-132 GTDRKAGAD
+132 NGTGQKDGAD
-141 ENSGSDGTGEGND
+141 ENSGSDSTGEGND
-154 LSQGET
+154 SSRE
-160 AGETDSLSSE
+160 ETDAETDGLSE
-170 NSSSQNGQS
+170 GNSFDRNGQS
-179 GKDDTDSSDNQSGDK
+179 GKDGTDSSDNQSADE
-194 AKSDDE
+194 AKSDGETSAENE
-200 TASEDETAS
+200 TASE
-209 GTEAESGNEAQE
+209 TELESGSEAQE

-241 RLQAQY
+241 HLQAQY
-247 GETFLFPMAAAAAK
+247 GENFLFPMAAAAVD
-261 PDGLPLP
+261 PDTVPLP

-290 LQNLKQQLEDQ
+290 LQNLKQQLEEQ

-353 RTDEIVELLHNM
+353 RTDEILELLHNM

-376 LLAKLGNGNYAD
+376 LLSKLGNGNYAD

-397 ASHGFSSM
+397 ESHEFSNM
-405 TIEYNGFNDPATNT
+405 TVEYNGFNDPATNT

-500 ILVVLSSDWGSKD
+500 ILVVLSSDWDSKD
-513 QAISRIAELS
+513 EAISRIAELS
-523 RITYQYLNPETDTA
+523 RITYQYLNPETDAA